1 MTTTTSAQN
10 AAARGPEDF
19 GPLRPLSVNI
29 RPILES
35 VVGLLTDVQ
44 IDDWFEGFDRAQ
56 RGARLPRLEDVLR
69 S

>member
-10 AAARGPEDF
+10 AAARGTEDF

-35 VVGLLTDVQ
+35 VGGLLIDVQ
-44 IDDWFEGFDRAQ
+44 IDDWFEGFDLANEG
-56 RGARLPRLEDVLR
+56 RGFLV
-69 S
+69 

>member
-35 VVGLLTDVQ
+35 GVGLLTDVQ
-44 IDDWFEGFDRAQ
+44 INDWFEGFDRANEG
-56 RGARLPRLEDVLR
+56 RGFLIWKMF
-69 S
+69 